1 MSLIDSSCETSVE
14 KCSNLHLKT
23 RDKPSVHLFV
33 QCPLNLL
40 SVINKAPGFCNV
52 YITVTMS
59 GVLRRERDRGP
70 PAEKQFVVSALQYAI
85 TGFFQQSQLIMNI
98 AVYNVGTLDGGASV
112 W

>member
-1 MSLIDSSCETSVE
+1 VE

-23 RDKPSVHLFV
+23 KNKPSVRLFV
-33 QCPLNLL
+33 QYPLNLL
-40 SVINKAPGFCNV
+40 SVIKKASGFCNV

-59 GVLRRERDRGP
+59 GVLRRERGRGP

-85 TGFFQQSQLIMNI
+85 MGFFQQSQLIMNI
-98 AVYNVGTLDGGASV
+98 ALYSAGKVDRGASI